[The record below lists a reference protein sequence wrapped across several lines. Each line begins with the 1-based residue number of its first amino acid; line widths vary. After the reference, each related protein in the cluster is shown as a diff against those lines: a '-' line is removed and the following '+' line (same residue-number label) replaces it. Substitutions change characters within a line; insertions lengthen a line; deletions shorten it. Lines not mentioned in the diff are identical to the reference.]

1 MNAPGSNSNRHDND
15 AGFDDVILSVE
26 GVTKV
31 YPGTIALKEVNF
43 AVRRGAVNVLVGE
56 NGAGKSTMMKIIAGA
71 EQPSM
76 GRLLLDGVPVELASS
91 AEALRHGIGIVYQ
104 ELNLFP
110 NLSIA
115 ENVFIAHEITRAGI
129 DIDADAQRAKV
140 RELLKRLELDVSPDT
155 LVEDL
160 RIGQQQLVE
169 IAKALAHDARILI
182 LDEPT
187 SALSAAEVEVLFQ
200 VIADLKSQGVSIVYI
215 SHRLE
220 ELIRIGDYITV
231 LRDGRITGHQP
242 MAQVDVPWIVRMMV
256 GRDTKDFSRPIGH
269 ERGAEALTVRN
280 VSLPRKGGGFLVDHV
295 SLTLHAGEIVGIYGL
310 MGAGRSELFECILGC
325 HPHAGGEIVL
335 AGQSLA
341 GKPIARRVADGLALI
356 PEDRKADALLP
367 ILSVGS
373 NMTLSNLAAF
383 ARGFDIRTQQ
393 ERASILSYIRDLA
406 IKVADWRLPVSS
418 LSGGNQQKVV
428 IARALMTSPKVLLMD
443 EPSRGIDIG
452 AKADIF
458 KVMRDLA
465 VKGLGIL
472 FVTSDLE
479 EVKAL
484 SDRIL
489 VMSNGRIT
497 AEFDAAEAS
506 DNALVAASAVG
517 HRTGHGTAPQPGQD
531 GHDGHDRL
539 AAA

>member
-1 MNAPGSNSNRHDND
+1 MSAPLNDN
-15 AGFDDVILSVE
+15 DVILHVE
-26 GVTKV
+26 AVTKV
-31 YPGTIALKEVNF
+31 YPGTVALKDVNF

-56 NGAGKSTMMKIIAGA
+56 NGAGKSTLMKVIAGA
-71 EQPSM
+71 EQPST
-76 GRLLLDGVPVELASS
+76 GRLLLDGVPVELTSS
-91 AEALRHGIGIVYQ
+91 ADALRRGIGIVFQ

-115 ENVFIAHEITRAGI
+115 ENVFIAHEITRGRI
-129 DIDADAQRAKV
+129 DIDADAQRRKV
-140 RELLKRLELDVSPDT
+140 RALLKRLELDVSPDT

-200 VIADLKSQGVSIVYI
+200 VIADLKSQGVAIVYI

-231 LRDGRITGHQP
+231 LRDGRITGHQV
-242 MAQVDVPWIVRMMV
+242 MGEVDVPWIVRQMV
-256 GRDTKDFSRPIGH
+256 GRETKDFSRPVGH
-269 ERGAEALTVRN
+269 ERGEEVLTVRN
-280 VSLPRKGGGFLVDHV
+280 VSLPRKGTGLLVDHV
-295 SLTLHAGEIVGIYGL
+295 SLSLHAGEIVGIYGL

-325 HPHAGGEIVL
+325 HPHATGDVVLGGKSL
-335 AGQSLA
+335 TGQ
-341 GKPIARRVADGLALI
+341 PIAERVADGLALI

-367 ILSVGS
+367 ILSIGS
-373 NMTLSNLAAF
+373 NMTLSSLAGF
-383 ARGFDIRTQQ
+383 ARGFHIRSQREQ
-393 ERASILSYIRDLA
+393 SSIMDYIRDLA

-418 LSGGNQQKVV
+418 LSGGNQQKVI
-428 IARALMTSPKVLLMD
+428 IARALMTTPKVLLMD
-443 EPSRGIDIG
+443 EPSRGIDVG

-479 EVKAL
+479 EVMAL

-489 VMSNGRIT
+489 VMSNGRVT
-497 AEFDAAEAS
+497 AEFEAADATQ
-506 DNALVAASAVG
+506 DALVTASAIG
-517 HRTGHGTAPQPGQD
+517 HRVERPQAGQLATA
-531 GHDGHDRL
+531 
-539 AAA
+539 

>member
-1 MNAPGSNSNRHDND
+1 MSATPVKDE
-15 AGFDDVILSVE
+15 VILQVE
-26 GVTKV
+26 AVTKV
-31 YPGTIALKEVNF
+31 YPGTIALKEANF
-43 AVRRGAVNVLVGE
+43 AVRRAAVNVLVGE
-56 NGAGKSTMMKIIAGA
+56 NGAGKSTLMKIIAGA
-71 EQPSM
+71 EKPTS
-76 GRLLLDGVPVELASS
+76 GRLILDGEPIELESS
-91 AEALRHGIGIVYQ
+91 AHALQKGIGIVYQ

-115 ENVFIAHEITRAGI
+115 ENVFIAHEITRAGVHI
-129 DIDADAQRAKV
+129 DIDAQRRRV
-140 RELLKRLELDVSPDT
+140 RELLTRLELDLSPDT

-160 RIGQQQLVE
+160 RIGQQQLIE
-169 IAKALAHDARILI
+169 IAKALAHDARVLI

-187 SALSAAEVEVLFQ
+187 SALSAAEVEVLFR
-200 VIADLKSQGVSIVYI
+200 VIAELKAQGVAIVYI

-231 LRDGRITGHQP
+231 LRDGRITGQQP
-242 MAQVDVPWIVRMMV
+242 MAQVDVPWIVRQMV

-269 ERGAEALTVRN
+269 ARGGEVLCVRDVTLPGKTHGFTVDR
-280 VSLPRKGGGFLVDHV
+280 V

-325 HPHAGGEIVL
+325 HPQASGEVVL
-335 AGQSLA
+335 N
-341 GKPIARRVADGLALI
+341 GKPLQGKPVAGRVAAGIALI
-356 PEDRKADALLP
+356 PEDRKTDALLP
-367 ILSVGS
+367 VLSIGE
-373 NMTLSNLAAF
+373 NMTIASLAEF
-383 ARGFDIRTQQ
+383 ARGFHINA
-393 ERASILSYIRDLA
+393 EREQKSIGQYIRELA

-428 IARALMTSPKVLLMD
+428 IARALMTTPTVLLMD
-443 EPSRGIDIG
+443 EPSRGIDVG

-479 EVKAL
+479 EVMAL

-489 VMSNGRIT
+489 VMSNGRLT
-497 AEFDAAEAS
+497 AEFDAAHATQ
-506 DNALVAASAVG
+506 DALVAASAIG
-517 HRTGHGTAPQPGQD
+517 HRSAHASASTDTITA
-531 GHDGHDRL
+531 
-539 AAA
+539 

>member
-1 MNAPGSNSNRHDND
+1 MSAAESRADVEVGH
-15 AGFDDVILSVE
+15 GEDVILHVE

-43 AVRRGAVNVLVGE
+43 AVRRAAVNVLVGE
-56 NGAGKSTMMKIIAGA
+56 NGAGKSTLMKIIAGA
-71 EQPSM
+71 EQPST
-76 GRLLLDGVPVELASS
+76 GRLLLDGKPVELTSS
-91 AEALRHGIGIVYQ
+91 ADALRHGIGIVFQ

-110 NLSIA
+110 NLTIA
-115 ENVFIAHEITRAGI
+115 ENVFIAHEITRGRI
-129 DIDADAQRAKV
+129 DIDAEAQRRKV

-187 SALSAAEVEVLFQ
+187 SALSAAEVDVLFQ
-200 VIADLKSQGVSIVYI
+200 VIAELKAHGVAIVYI

-220 ELIRIGDYITV
+220 ELIRIGDHITV
-231 LRDGRITGHQP
+231 LRDGRITGNQP
-242 MAQVDVPWIVRMMV
+242 MSQVDVPWIVRQMV
-256 GRDTKDFSRPIGH
+256 GRETKDFSRPIGH
-269 ERGAEALTVRN
+269 ERGAEVLRLSG
-280 VSLPRKGGGFLVDHV
+280 VSLPRKGSGMVVDDV
-295 SLTLHAGEIVGIYGL
+295 SLSLHAGEIVGIYGL

-325 HPHAGGEIVL
+325 HPHATGDIMLDGK
-335 AGQSLA
+335 ALA
-341 GKPIARRVADGLALI
+341 GKPVAKRVAQGLALI

-367 ILSVGS
+367 ILSIGE
-373 NMTLSNLAAF
+373 NMTISSLPDL
-383 ARGFDIRTQQ
+383 ARGFHISTQREQ
-393 ERASILSYIRDLA
+393 RSITGYIRDLA

-418 LSGGNQQKVV
+418 LSGGNQQKVI
-428 IARALMTSPKVLLMD
+428 IARALMTVPKVLLMD
-443 EPSRGIDIG
+443 EPSRGIDVG

-479 EVKAL
+479 EVMAL

-489 VMSNGRIT
+489 VMSNGRVT
-497 AEFDAAEAS
+497 AQFEAS
-506 DNALVAASAVG
+506 KASQDALVAASAVG
-517 HRTGHGTAPQPGQD
+517 HRTGGAADQQ
-531 GHDGHDRL
+531 R

>member
-1 MNAPGSNSNRHDND
+1 MSETADV
-15 AGFDDVILSVE
+15 DDVILHVE

-31 YPGTIALKEVNF
+31 YPGTVALKEVNF
-43 AVRRGAVNVLVGE
+43 AVRRAAVNVLVGE
-56 NGAGKSTMMKIIAGA
+56 NGAGKSTLMKIIAGA
-71 EQPSM
+71 EQPST
-76 GRLLLDGVPVELASS
+76 GRLLLDGKPIELTSS
-91 AEALRHGIGIVYQ
+91 ADALRHGIGIVFQ

-110 NLSIA
+110 NLTIA

-129 DIDADAQRAKV
+129 DIDADAQRRKV

-169 IAKALAHDARILI
+169 IAKALAHDARVLI

-200 VIADLKSQGVSIVYI
+200 VIADLKAHGVAIVYI

-231 LRDGRITGHQP
+231 LRDGRITGNQP
-242 MAQVDVPWIVRMMV
+242 MAQVDVPWIVRQMV

-269 ERGAEALTVRN
+269 ERGAEVLTVRD
-280 VSLPRKGGGFLVDHV
+280 VCLPRKGSGLLVDHV
-295 SLTLHAGEIVGIYGL
+295 SLSLHAGEIVGIYGL

-325 HPHAGGEIVL
+325 HSLATGDIVL
-335 AGQSLA
+335 DGKPLA
-341 GKPIARRVADGLALI
+341 GKPIARRVAEGLALI

-367 ILSVGS
+367 ILSIGE
-373 NMTLSNLAAF
+373 NMTISSLADF
-383 ARGFDIRTQQ
+383 ARAFHISTQREQ
-393 ERASILSYIRDLA
+393 RSITQYIRDLA

-418 LSGGNQQKVV
+418 LSGGNQQKVI
-428 IARALMTSPKVLLMD
+428 IARALMTTPKVLLMD
-443 EPSRGIDIG
+443 EPSRGIDVG

-479 EVKAL
+479 EVMAL

-489 VMSNGRIT
+489 VMSNGRVT
-497 AEFDAAEAS
+497 AEFDASEATQ
-506 DNALVAASAVG
+506 DALVAASAVG
-517 HRTGHGTAPQPGQD
+517 HRTALPDQ
-531 GHDGHDRL
+531 R